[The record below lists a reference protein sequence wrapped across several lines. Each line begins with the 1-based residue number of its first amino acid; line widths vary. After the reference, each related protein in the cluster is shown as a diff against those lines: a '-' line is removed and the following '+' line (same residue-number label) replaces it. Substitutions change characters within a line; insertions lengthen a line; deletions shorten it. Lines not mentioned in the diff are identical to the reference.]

1 MHSYVLTWFCTIHNF
16 YDILTSYFICCFKFV
31 YSMKMTSHSEHL
43 GIGASRIVLSSI
55 GKNSSM
61 LLLFTFFI
69 CRFKSIYS
77 MDMDFHS
84 EILGA
89 FRIVTSSTGKNSIL
103 FHMVIFKSHLTSNS
117 TQAYINEPPLGWYIS
132 KSFQPNVPNNFSKS

>member
-1 MHSYVLTWFCTIHNF
+1 
-16 YDILTSYFICCFKFV
+16 
-31 YSMKMTSHSEHL
+31 MKMTSHYERL
-43 GIGASRIVLSSI
+43 GMGASRIVVSSI
-55 GKNSSM
+55 GKNSNM

-77 MDMDFHS
+77 MDMAFHS

-103 FHMVIFKSHLTSNS
+103 FRMVIFKSHLTSNS
-117 TQAYINEPPLGWYIS
+117 IQAYINEPSLGWYTS